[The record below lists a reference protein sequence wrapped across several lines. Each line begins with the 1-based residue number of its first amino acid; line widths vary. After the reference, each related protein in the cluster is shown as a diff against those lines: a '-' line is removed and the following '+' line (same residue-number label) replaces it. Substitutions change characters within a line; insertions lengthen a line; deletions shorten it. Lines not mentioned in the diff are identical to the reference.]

1 MHSCALDNLSCLS
14 NTVLSA
20 VRSQSRALAPMFST
34 APEASLCSTE
44 FEMLNRANL
53 REEEPEFK
61 HRMLRSISGDRI
73 LSNSGLF
80 CKRSYEPTLQRSRFL
95 IPTRALKNT
104 RARLTGFRNDTW
116 PGCSSPCFSVSV
128 VSLFPL
134 PITHFG
140 HIFAVF
146 ADVLVVLIE
155 LSAEELNGLVAFFF
169 HSRHTANGVDRKLKA
184 VHIVEHHH
192 VKGCGGGA
200 LFLVAAHV
208 QVVVILPAIREPVN
222 QPRISVVG
230 EDNRF
235 IGGKDA
241 VEVFISESVG
251 MFACRLQDHQID
263 DVYHSDLQ
271 LRHMTAQQRRGGKNL
286 QSGNVAGRSHHDVRI
301 ALVVAGPLP
310 DTCARL
316 AVANGGVH
324 IKPLQF
330 RLLAGHD
337 HVDVVAAA
345 QTVIGD

>member
-155 LSAEELNGLVAFFF
+155 LPAEELDGLVAFFF
-169 HSRHTANGVDRKLKA
+169 HSRHAAYGINGKLEA

-192 VKGCGGGA
+192 VKGRGGGA

-222 QPRISVVG
+222 QPWVSV
-230 EDNRF
+230 
-235 IGGKDA
+235 IGKDA
-241 VEVFISESVG
+241 RLIRGEHAIEVFVGESVR
-251 MFACRLQDHQID
+251 MFGGRLQNHQID
-263 DVYHSDLQ
+263 DVDDPDPQ
-271 LRHMTAQQRRGGKNL
+271 LRHVTAQQRCGGENL
-286 QSGNVAGRSHHDVRI
+286 QSGNVAGRRHHDVRI

-310 DTCARL
+310 DPSTHL
-316 AVANGGVH
+316 AVAN
-324 IKPLQF
+324 
-330 RLLAGHD
+330 R
-337 HVDVVAAA
+337 
-345 QTVIGD
+345 